1 MITLNTILEEFRETA
16 TSPRDLGDKF
26 ERLTVQYLETDPLYK
41 EHFSKVWL
49 WMDFPKRN
57 NAPDTGIDLVA
68 EERDTGDYC
77 AIQCKCYGPNHIL
90 QKPDIDSFFTA
101 SGTDLF
107 KKRII
112 VSTTDKWSKHAEDTL
127 NNQQIPVTRLTLH
140 DLANSPID
148 WSNFSLKKPQLK
160 LKPKKQIRP
169 HQQTALDKVMAGF
182 VEADRGKLIMACGT
196 GKTFTSLK
204 IAEQFATNK
213 KSLILFLVPSISL
226 LSQTLREWTAE
237 SDINFHSIAVCSDTK
252 VGKRKRDDDDDSDI
266 TVSDLA
272 FPPTTNAQEIIKSY
286 RASHGKT
293 LTVIFLPINQYKRLQ
308 MLKSKAYLSL
318 I

>member
-160 LKPKKQIRP
+160 LKPKNK
-169 HQQTALDKVMAGF
+169 LD
-182 VEADRGKLIMACGT
+182 R
-196 GKTFTSLK
+196 
-204 IAEQFATNK
+204 TNK
-213 KSLILFLVPSISL
+213 QL
-226 LSQTLREWTAE
+226 
-237 SDINFHSIAVCSDTK
+237 
-252 VGKRKRDDDDDSDI
+252 
-266 TVSDLA
+266 
-272 FPPTTNAQEIIKSY
+272 
-286 RASHGKT
+286 
-293 LTVIFLPINQYKRLQ
+293 
-308 MLKSKAYLSL
+308 
-318 I
+318 

>member
-101 SGTDLF
+101 SGTELF

-148 WSNFSLKKPQLK
+148 WSKFSLKKPQLK

-182 VEADRGKLIMACGT
+182 VESDRGKLIMACGT

-213 KSLILFLVPSISL
+213 KALILFLVPSISL

-237 SDINFHSIAVCSDTK
+237 SYINFHSIAVCSDTK
-252 VGKRKRDDDDDSDI
+252 VGKRKRDDDDSDK
-266 TVSDLA
+266 
-272 FPPTTNAQEIIKSY
+272 P
-286 RASHGKT
+286 
-293 LTVIFLPINQYKRLQ
+293 
-308 MLKSKAYLSL
+308 L